1 MKKGTL
7 NKGLALG
14 TALVLALTLSACGK
28 KENTLKVGATA
39 IPHAEILEFIKPA
52 LEKEGIKLE
61 VKVFNDYVLSNT
73 QVAEK
78 ELDANFFQ
86 HVPYLESQNKERNL
100 SLVNVVGVH
109 IEPIGLY
116 SQKIKSLDE
125 LKDGATIAIPNDPS
139 NEIRALLL
147 LQKNGLIKLK
157 DGIQYEGTVSDVVE
171 NSNNLQFKSLEAAMI
186 PRNLGE
192 VDAAV
197 INTNYALEAKLS
209 PTNDAIVIED
219 ADSPYVN
226 ILVAR
231 EDNKDSDAI
240 KKLAAA
246 LTTPEVKAFLQ
257 EKYGEAIVPAF
268 Q

>member
-1 MKKGTL
+1 MKKW
-7 NKGLALG
+7 LALG
-14 TALVLALTLSACGK
+14 TSLVLAFSLSACGK
-28 KENTLKVGATA
+28 SSNTLKVGATA
-39 IPHAEILEFIKPA
+39 IPHAEILEHIKPA

-61 VKVFNDYVLSNT
+61 IKVFNDYVLPNT

-86 HVPYLESQNKERNL
+86 HVPYLESQNKERKL
-100 SLVNVVGVH
+100 SLVNVIGVH

-171 NSNNLQFKSLEAAMI
+171 NSKNLQFKSLEAAMI

-192 VDAAV
+192 VDAAI

-209 PTNDAIVIED
+209 PTKDAIVIED

-246 LTTPEVKAFLQ
+246 LTTPDVKAFLQ

-268 Q
+268 K

>member
-1 MKKGTL
+1 MKKWF
-7 NKGLALG
+7 ALG
-14 TALVLALTLSACGK
+14 TSLVLAFSLSACSK

-39 IPHAEILEFIKPA
+39 IPHAEILEHIKPA

-61 VKVFNDYVLSNT
+61 IKVFNDYVLPNT

-86 HVPYLESQNKERNL
+86 HVPYLEAQNKERKL

-157 DGIQYEGTVSDVVE
+157 DGIQYEGTVNDVVE
-171 NSNNLQFKSLEAAMI
+171 NSKNLQFKSLEAAMI

-192 VDAAV
+192 VDAAI

-246 LTTPEVKAFLQ
+246 LTTPDVKAFLQ

-268 Q
+268 K